1 MNKFDSIDNF
11 LKLFGGKWKIK
22 ILTELAEGS
31 KRFTE
36 LKVNIN
42 GITARMLTRELR
54 NLETDTLIKRKNNKK
69 NDKIKDYALTEFGKS
84 SSNIIESINNWGN
97 DKKRKI
103 NKIIEN
109 DYRVIDLFHEEIR
122 IKKLQSQRTKDKN

>member
-1 MNKFDSIDNF
+1 MNKFDNIDNF

-42 GITARMLTRELR
+42 GITARMLIRELR
-54 NLETDTLIKRKNNKK
+54 NLETDTLIKRKTNKK

>member
-1 MNKFDSIDNF
+1 MNKFDSIDHF

-54 NLETDTLIKRKNNKK
+54 NLETDTLVKRKTNKK
-69 NDKIKDYALTEFGKS
+69 NDKIKDYVLTEFGKS
-84 SSNIIESINNWGN
+84 SSNIIEAINNWGN

-122 IKKLQSQRTKDKN
+122 IKKLQSQRIKDKN

>member
-22 ILTELAEGS
+22 ILIELAEGS

-42 GITARMLTRELR
+42 GITARMLIRELR
-54 NLETDTLIKRKNNKK
+54 NLEIDTLIKRKTNKK

-84 SSNIIESINNWGN
+84 SSNIIEAINNWGN

-122 IKKLQSQRTKDKN
+122 IKKLQSQRIKDKN

>member
-42 GITARMLTRELR
+42 GITARMLSRELR
-54 NLETDTLIKRKNNKK
+54 NLETDTLIKRKTNKK

-84 SSNIIESINNWGN
+84 SSNIIEAINNWGN

>member
-42 GITARMLTRELR
+42 GITARMLIRELR
-54 NLETDTLIKRKNNKK
+54 NLENDTLIKKRINNKI
-69 NDKIKDYALTEFGKS
+69 NDYILTDFGKS
-84 SSNIIESINNWGN
+84 SAYIIEAINDWGN
-97 DKKRKI
+97 NKKRKI
-103 NKIIEN
+103 NKVIEN
-109 DYRVIDLFHEEIR
+109 DYRVIDLFQEEIR
-122 IKKLQSQRTKDKN
+122 IKKLQSQRIKK

>member
-42 GITARMLTRELR
+42 GITARMLSRELR
-54 NLETDTLIKRKNNKK
+54 NLETDTLIKRKTNKK

>member
-54 NLETDTLIKRKNNKK
+54 NLETDTLVKRKTNKK
-69 NDKIKDYALTEFGKS
+69 NDKIKDYVLTEFGKS
-84 SSNIIESINNWGN
+84 SSNIIEAINNWGN

>member
-42 GITARMLTRELR
+42 GITARMLIRELR
-54 NLETDTLIKRKNNKK
+54 NLETDTLIKRKTNKK

>member
-22 ILTELAEGS
+22 ILIELAEVS

-42 GITARMLTRELR
+42 GITARMLIRELR
-54 NLETDTLIKRKNNKK
+54 NLEIDTLIKRKTNKK

-84 SSNIIESINNWGN
+84 SSNIIEAINNWGN

-122 IKKLQSQRTKDKN
+122 IKKLQSQRIKDKN

>member
-1 MNKFDSIDNF
+1 MNKFDSIDHF

-54 NLETDTLIKRKNNKK
+54 NLETDTLVKRKTNKK
-69 NDKIKDYALTEFGKS
+69 NDKIKDYVLTEFGKS
-84 SSNIIESINNWGN
+84 SSNIIEAINNWGN

-122 IKKLQSQRTKDKN
+122 IKKLQSQKIKDKN

>member
-42 GITARMLTRELR
+42 GITARMLIRELR
-54 NLETDTLIKRKNNKK
+54 NLETDTLVKRKTNKK

>member
-54 NLETDTLIKRKNNKK
+54 NLETDTLVKRKTNKK
-69 NDKIKDYALTEFGKS
+69 NDKIKDYVLTEFGKS
-84 SSNIIESINNWGN
+84 SSNIIEAINNWGN

-122 IKKLQSQRTKDKN
+122 IKKLQSQRIKDKN

>member
-54 NLETDTLIKRKNNKK
+54 NLETDTLVKRKTNKK
-69 NDKIKDYALTEFGKS
+69 NDKIKDYVLTEFGKS

>member
-1 MNKFDSIDNF
+1 MNKFDSIDHF

-42 GITARMLTRELR
+42 GITARMLIRELR
-54 NLETDTLIKRKNNKK
+54 NLETDTLIKRKTNKK

>member
-1 MNKFDSIDNF
+1 MNKFDSIDHF

-54 NLETDTLIKRKNNKK
+54 NLETDTLVKRKTNKK
-69 NDKIKDYALTEFGKS
+69 NDKIKDYVLTEFGKS
-84 SSNIIESINNWGN
+84 SSNIIEAINNWGN

>member
-54 NLETDTLIKRKNNKK
+54 NLETDTLVKRKTNKK

-84 SSNIIESINNWGN
+84 SSNIIEAINNWGN

>member
-42 GITARMLTRELR
+42 GITARMLIRELR

-122 IKKLQSQRTKDKN
+122 IKKLQSQRIKDKN

>member
-1 MNKFDSIDNF
+1 MNKFDSIDHF

-22 ILTELAEGS
+22 ILTELSEGS

-54 NLETDTLIKRKNNKK
+54 NLETDTLVKRKTNKK
-69 NDKIKDYALTEFGKS
+69 NDKIKDYVLTEFGKS
-84 SSNIIESINNWGN
+84 SSNIIEAINNWGN

>member
-42 GITARMLTRELR
+42 GITARMLIRELR